1 MSEFGEKE
9 ENIEKMKL
17 SNEELDQELSL
28 AEKKAAIRAA
38 KKSYGRDWKKVLGI
52 FKHIKVDRETMMDL
66 HSMGI
71 GGEEL
76 RNLNRPPSIRRYR

>member
-9 ENIEKMKL
+9 EKIEKMKL
-17 SNEELDQELSL
+17 SNEEADQELSL

-66 HSMGI
+66 HSMGV
-71 GGEEL
+71 GGAEL
-76 RNLNRPPSIRRYR
+76 RELSKPRGLRRYR